1 MIWLLLLGLITY
13 FIVQR
18 VTGITRTPIW
28 ALWFVAMLPAFSL
41 VGWTLA
47 FRGQRPMPPELVILM
62 FVLCLSLYLYLIQR
76 GRISP
81 TSPIDAVPQGQTLG
95 TETPADPQSEPP
107 VSRPIN
113 KDEESSLQTC
123 FPWSVYY
130 LQNLEYR
137 PQAVICRGQLRTT
150 PEVAYQTI
158 RENVESKFGDRFY
171 VVFQEGLNDKPFFAL
186 VPNPQASGEE
196 KQTRKSLARPGIA
209 IGLAVMTLFTTTL
222 AGLQIIGKELDT
234 DLSVLPQGLPYAI
247 ALMTFFSVRAAGHYL
262 TTRRHQIAATLPY
275 FIPVIPLPLLPV
287 GTVGAF
293 IQIRSPIP
301 SRKALFDFGV
311 VGAIAGLVIALPLL
325 LWGLDHSTVVNLPQR
340 PGLFDFQALSPRF
353 SLLLAVF
360 SKLALGGE
368 LVAERAIRLHP
379 VAVAGWIGLMFT
391 AFNLMPVGQLDGGRM
406 VHAMFGQRTGAA
418 IGQISRLL
426 LLALAFAQ
434 QMASSQ
440 QHLLV
445 WAILLLLLP
454 VTDEPA
460 LNDVTELNNARDVIG
475 LIILAMLLMIVLPAP
490 KVVLAWLNL

>member
-18 VTGITRTPIW
+18 VTGITRTPVW

-76 GRISP
+76 GRISS
-81 TSPIDAVPQGQTLG
+81 TSTVEAGTPGQTQNS
-95 TETPADPQSEPP
+95 ETPHDSQVEPLAL
-107 VSRPIN
+107 RPIN
-113 KDEESSLQTC
+113 KAEESSLQTC

-130 LQNLEYR
+130 LQNFEYR

-150 PEVAYQTI
+150 PDVAYKTI
-158 RENVESKFGDRFY
+158 RENVESKFGDRFF
-171 VVFQEGLNDKPFFAL
+171 VVFQDGPNNKPFFAL
-186 VPNPQASGEE
+186 VPNPHTSSQEKSEE
-196 KQTRKSLARPGIA
+196 KQGRQTLTRPGIA

-222 AGLQIIGKELDT
+222 AGLQIIGKTLDT
-234 DLSVLPQGLPYAI
+234 ELSVLPLGLPYAI
-247 ALMTFFSVRAAGHYL
+247 ALMSFFSIRAAGHYWA
-262 TTRRHQIAATLPY
+262 TRCHKIAATLPY

-301 SRKALFDFGV
+301 DRKALFDVGV
-311 VGAIAGLVIALPLL
+311 VGAIAGLVVSLALL
-325 LWGLDHSTVVNLPQR
+325 LWGLDHSTVVSLPQK
-340 PGLFDFQALSPRF
+340 PSLFDFQALNPRF
-353 SLLLAVF
+353 SLLLALF
-360 SKLALGGE
+360 GKLTLGSE
-368 LVAERAIRLHP
+368 LVAQKAIGLHP
-379 VAVAGWIGLMFT
+379 VAVAGWIGLVFT

-406 VHAMFGQRTGAA
+406 VHAMFGQRTGAV
-418 IGQISRLL
+418 IGQVSRLL
-426 LLALAFAQ
+426 FLALAFA
-434 QMASSQ
+434 Q

-454 VTDEPA
+454 ATDEPA
-460 LNDVTELNNARDVIG
+460 LNDVTELDNARDLIG
-475 LIILAMLLMIVLPAP
+475 LLILAFLLVVILPAP